1 MNAREKSLEAWI
13 GPNRVRHRLD
23 PQINHAVVALL
34 NRAIQPHESLFFV
47 AEAEIDASIV
57 GDGNVALL

>member
-1 MNAREKSLEAWI
+1 VNAREKSLEAWI

-23 PQINHAVVALL
+23 RQINHAVVALL

-47 AEAEIDASIV
+47 AEAEIDA
-57 GDGNVALL
+57 A